1 MWRNLAK
8 IGPTYKKSQTISVRA
23 HFPANKRENARVC
36 VWLCA
41 SLQCT
46 LTVRKKKEE
55 KNLQN
60 YKNEK
65 EKHVL
70 IILSD
75 SQIDNRV
82 YPFTIKN
89 FSTQNIM

>member
-1 MWRNLAK
+1 M
-8 IGPTYKKSQTISVRA
+8 RA
-23 HFPANKRENARVC
+23 HFPANKREDAGNC
-36 VWLCA
+36 L
-41 SLQCT
+41 
-46 LTVRKKKEE
+46 KKKEE

-65 EKHVL
+65 DKHVL

-82 YPFTIKN
+82 YPFTIKI
-89 FSTQNIM
+89 FSTHNIM